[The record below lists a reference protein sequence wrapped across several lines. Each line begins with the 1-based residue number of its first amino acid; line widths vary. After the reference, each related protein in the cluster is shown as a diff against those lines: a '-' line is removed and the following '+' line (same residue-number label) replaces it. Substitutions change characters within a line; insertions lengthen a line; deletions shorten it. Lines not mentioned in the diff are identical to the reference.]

1 MPPPYQKA
9 YNYFRWD
16 ATEYMNLHRPAWT
29 RANRDNTIATIWHG
43 DNLTRAHYNTAPHH
57 PTGPGMRDHNLILV
71 VPYTARHAQ
80 RARTLKVMPMHPQ
93 RPRQYLRQYL
103 RQYPRQYL
111 RQHRQ
116 YLRQHR
122 QCFHQLHQCLRQYHQ
137 CQ

>member
-29 RANRDNTIATIWHG
+29 RGIIPLPLSGTGIILPELTITQLPTIQQ
-43 DNLTRAHYNTAPHH
+43 AP
-57 PTGPGMRDHNLILV
+57 
-71 VPYTARHAQ
+71 
-80 RARTLKVMPMHPQ
+80 